1 MAVLIHVTDSKHIVM
16 QMVLNDFLTLPTE
29 LGEISLYSMAYFTFV
44 TISTVGYG
52 DYAPSTVLG
61 RTFIMIFVV
70 GGVAFLSFATATII
84 NLRYLEAAGK
94 SKLKRRLGTNH
105 PLVLICGGA
114 VNKGNEVIVSCFL
127 EVRFTRIIVCGYLHI
142 TLLTSSI
149 QQSD

>member
-44 TISTVGYG
+44 TISTVGFG
-52 DYAPSTVLG
+52 DYAPSTVMG
-61 RTFIMIFVV
+61 RTIIMIFVV

-94 SKLKRRLGTNH
+94 STH
-105 PLVLICGGA
+105 FQYPI
-114 VNKGNEVIVSCFL
+114 F
-127 EVRFTRIIVCGYLHI
+127 
-142 TLLTSSI
+142 
-149 QQSD
+149 